1 MLSLSALVTC
11 RHPFTLGTGIMHGCC
26 SFSAA
31 RGAWRTTS
39 CCTCACLVA
48 AGRWQAPCWF
58 ARESHERPEDI
69 IVNRTLLLLP
79 HGKTQPDICYPA
91 STTGWIPNLRYS
103 LPSALNHV
111 AALQTMVS
119 LSNCRSRLHGWL
131 ILWNLTA
138 FLLSPFQRRQAWWAF
153 R

>member
-1 MLSLSALVTC
+1 MFSLSALVTC
-11 RHPFTLGTGIMHGCC
+11 RHPSALGTGIMHGCC

-31 RGAWRTTS
+31 HGAWRTTI

-58 ARESHERPEDI
+58 AREWHERPEDI

-79 HGKTQPDICYPA
+79 HGKTQPDISIRLPRRDESLTSGTLFLRLSIIMLPCRQRCSSPIVTLA
-91 STTGWIPNLRYS
+91 FMVDSTFGTWQLFFFLRS
-103 LPSALNHV
+103 SAV
-111 AALQTMVS
+111 
-119 LSNCRSRLHGWL
+119 RHGGY
-131 ILWNLTA
+131 
-138 FLLSPFQRRQAWWAF
+138 F